1 VNELSVSPT
10 LRNLPLRLLVPLG
23 ALAAMA
29 AFSGRDTM
37 AGAAAEGLYLAV
49 LAAAALLPVGWLAP
63 EPAVELGLGAVLAT
77 AAVWALPPG
86 PGRGAAVVLVLVATL
101 AVAAARRLAAPS
113 LPESLAPGVTIPL
126 ALGLQVL
133 LRGEL
138 LLAPVLTV
146 RLLVALLVLPVAG
159 ALAVS
164 LLARRH
170 GAILPLIAAGTA
182 LTLAPGF
189 NVATT
194 LALLALAAGDTL
206 GRQDLGRSARAGAL
220 AVVLA
225 PIAWQPGF
233 GVVVAVCGLALAWP
247 RVGLVLAMLAAAGLE
262 IVSKR
267 PWNVAVLNFSA
278 LPLLVP
284 AALVAERRRGWNV
297 LAAALLVATAP
308 LVPDLSTLAA
318 PLALAALSLRRD
330 AAFTVPQRVWTG
342 AVLGGTALLASYPWL
357 RQTPMTTALSLL
369 GLVPGP
375 PLAIGIVAV
384 VLALAA
390 LGFWLGRRWS
400 EPVRAARLAG
410 LSGAC
415 LILALLQGLPTA
427 GTPLLAPQVPVVL
440 DAGHPVW
447 ETPLPPVPPA
457 PISSIGSVVVESYLA
472 NGAGLAR
479 GTPVAILKLVNAAG
493 QSVDWTLR
501 AGDDT
506 GEWAARRPDLA
517 REALPVPLPWVS
529 WVADGFFAQRYRSR
543 FQLGRPEPFTHLR
556 IERAPGVPPDLTVA
570 LYQVE
575 LRR

>member
-1 VNELSVSPT
+1 VNELSVPNT
-10 LRNLPLRLLVPLG
+10 PRNLPLRLLVPLG

-29 AFSGRDTM
+29 AFSGRDTV
-37 AGAAAEGLYLAV
+37 AGATAEGLYLAV

-63 EPAVELGLGAVLAT
+63 TPALELGLGAVLAT

-86 PGRGAAVVLVLVATL
+86 PGRGAAVVLVL
-101 AVAAARRLAAPS
+101 AAALAAAAGRRLLSPS
-113 LPESLAPGVTIPL
+113 PEGGVAPGVTIPL
-126 ALGLQVL
+126 ALGLQIL

-138 LLAPVLTV
+138 LLAPSLSV
-146 RLLVALLVLPVAG
+146 RLLVALLVLPAAG
-159 ALAVS
+159 ALAVT

-170 GAILPLIAAGTA
+170 GAVLPLIAAGTV

-189 NVATT
+189 NAAST
-194 LALLALAAGDTL
+194 LALLALAAGDAL
-206 GRQDLGRSARAGAL
+206 GRQDLRRPVRAGAL

-247 RVGLVLAMLAAAGLE
+247 RVGLALAMLAAAGLE
-262 IVSKR
+262 IVSRR
-267 PWNVAVLNFSA
+267 PPDVALLSLCA

-284 AALVAERRRGWNV
+284 AALVPERRRGWNV

-308 LVPDLSTLAA
+308 LVPDLSKLAA

-330 AAFTVPQRVWTG
+330 VAYTAPQRVWTG

-369 GLVPGP
+369 GLLPGP
-375 PLAIGIVAV
+375 PLAIGIAAV
-384 VLALAA
+384 FLGLAA
-390 LGFWLGRRWS
+390 FGLGVAPTWS

-415 LILALLQGLPTA
+415 LMLALLQGLPTA
-427 GTPLLAPQVPVVL
+427 GKPLLTPQVPVEL

-447 ETPLPPVPPA
+447 ETALASPPA
-457 PISSIGSVVVESYLA
+457 AAVGSVVVESYLA
-472 NGAGLAR
+472 NGAALAR
-479 GTPVAILKLVNAAG
+479 GTPVAILKLVSATG
-493 QSVDWTLR
+493 RSVDWTLR
-501 AGDDT
+501 SGDDT
-506 GEWAARRPDLA
+506 GEWAARRPDIA
-517 REALPVPLPWVS
+517 REAVPVPPPWVS

-543 FQLGRPEPFTHLR
+543 FQLARPEPFARLR

-575 LRR
+575 VRR